1 CSSSTLP
8 SSKNVLRRSS
18 GSRGSS
24 DSPTTS
30 GAMTVIE
37 TSCSA
42 SDVGWSAIE
51 KCEESGSSILP
62 EGERDVVPTESKRIV
77 DRVLIIAGSR
87 TAVDH
92 VQLDLRVEIL
102 QV

>member
-1 CSSSTLP
+1 
-8 SSKNVLRRSS
+8 
-18 GSRGSS
+18 
-24 DSPTTS
+24 
-30 GAMTVIE
+30 E

-51 KCEESGSSILP
+51 KFEESGSSILP

-102 QV
+102 QVQRRRDDTVLQRHHGQDGLDRPDRADRVAQRRLGCV